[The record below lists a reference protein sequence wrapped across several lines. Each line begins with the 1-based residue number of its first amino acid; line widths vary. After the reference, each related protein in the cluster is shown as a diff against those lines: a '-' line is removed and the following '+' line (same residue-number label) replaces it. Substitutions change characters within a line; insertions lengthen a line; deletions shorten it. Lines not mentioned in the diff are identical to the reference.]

1 MRNLSLSFLFLFSL
15 SLFGCQKSNEEKA
28 KNAIHT
34 YLNENLDDMATY
46 EVVKFGNLDTVFVFD
61 GQRVLI
67 NNPNNSFIIVKS
79 KAKGD
84 VLGFLD
90 KLENNVI
97 PFDTLRHKILFA
109 NNRMVLYDNQN
120 IVFYDISTRKTEKL
134 KKLKISN
141 LPKLKHRNNVINF
154 SKLDPNQF
162 EMLHSY
168 RLKDEKGSKY
178 LTKKYFILNSN
189 FEVISNNDFSYKS
202 IEQQGIAIDSSYTV
216 PPR

>member
-1 MRNLSLSFLFLFSL
+1 MKNIFLTILFTLSLIS
-15 SLFGCQKSNEEKA
+15 CEKSNEEKA
-28 KNAIHT
+28 KEAIRI

-46 EVVKFGNLDTVFVFD
+46 EIVKFGELDTVFVFD

-67 NNPNNSFIIVKS
+67 NNPNNSFIIVKN

-109 NNRMVLYDNQN
+109 NNRIVLYDNQN

-141 LPKLKHRNNVINF
+141 LPKLKHMNKVINF

-168 RLKDEKGSKY
+168 RLKDEKGAKY

-189 FEVISNNDFSYKS
+189 LEVISNNDFSYKS
-202 IEQQGIAIDSSYTV
+202 LEQQGISIDTAATA
-216 PPR
+216 PLR